1 VITNLRGRRRGGDS
15 AAASGGGGDPAL
27 ALLPL
32 LEFPTDYTYQG
43 CFKLTNGNSSP
54 WLGSFDPTGNA
65 GAGSLFS
72 FHRLIFSSGLGRFV
86 HLVAEHSI
94 PASLTNPYVSMA
106 ATVSATQLQAAAPV
120 VDDLHTQICNPVTT
134 AGDTYIAGVL
144 PYDGEL
150 LVTGYVVYEK
160 ANVATHGLLAGS
172 RTVSGW
178 AAAEHGPYKIGALE
192 PAYSAGNM
200 ILVPEDWQDA
210 LGGTVMSSLFQM
222 SVTSRSS
229 QGPTAF
235 FWYPEDLSGAGGT
248 IPAQAGLYYPYSDP
262 VPGGSWPPMGA
273 WASSTRES
281 ATPGYDPND
290 VGIPY
295 PLPETSPGSGITGSG
310 KSNVYGSDY
319 TGNTLRGGALFASGT
334 RTVSFFCAQGT
345 GEWCY
350 KHCLDHPVN
359 TGTMPGQHA
368 EPYVYRIYDYD
379 AWEMAQAVALDLNP
393 FDLLPYRI
401 YDFSGFPSS
410 PGNGLAPDDPGGSGG
425 NVIRGV
431 AHDQA
436 NKRVFIA
443 QAMAGSSGSLIH
455 VYTHV

>member
-1 VITNLRGRRRGGDS
+1 L
-15 AAASGGGGDPAL
+15 AS
-27 ALLPL
+27 LPL

-43 CFKLTNGNSSP
+43 CFKLANGNSSP
-54 WLGSFDPTGNA
+54 WLGSFDPTGNS

-72 FHRLIFSSGLGRFV
+72 YHRLIFSSGLGRYV

-94 PASLTNPYVSMA
+94 PGSLTNPYVSMA

-120 VDDLHTQICNPVTT
+120 ADDLHTQITNPVTT
-134 AGDTYIAGVL
+134 AADTYIAGVL

-160 ANVATHGLLAGS
+160 ALSATHGLLVGS
-172 RTVSGW
+172 TTVSGW
-178 AAAEHGPYKIGALE
+178 AAAEHGPYKLGALQ

-200 ILVPEDWQDA
+200 ILVPDAWQAA

-222 SVTSRSS
+222 SITSRSS

-235 FWYPEDLSGAGGT
+235 FWSPEDIPSAVSET
-248 IPAQAGLYYPYSDP
+248 IPASTGLYYPYNDP
-262 VPGGSWPPMGA
+262 GVGTWPPMGP

-295 PLPETSPGSGITGSG
+295 PLPNAGSG

-319 TGNTLRGGALFASGT
+319 TGATVRGGVLFASGT
-334 RTVSFFCAQGT
+334 RTVSYFCAQGT

-350 KHCLDHPVN
+350 KHCLDHPIN
-359 TGTMPGQHA
+359 TESNPGQHA
-368 EPYVYRIYDYD
+368 EPYVYRVYEY
-379 AWEMAQAVALDLNP
+379 
-393 FDLLPYRI
+393 DLLPYRI
-401 YDFSGFPSS
+401 YDFSGFPNS
-410 PGNGLAPDDPGGSGG
+410 PGSGESGERPGGAALAP
-425 NVIRGV
+425 NHIRGV